1 MSGFEQRRVALS
13 TGVEVDVWTAGD
25 PSLPP
30 ILFLHGFPESHRTWR
45 HQMAALSDRY
55 FCVAPDQ
62 RGYARSSKPPAIEDY
77 AVPKL
82 VADVFALADALG
94 IDRFTLA
101 AHDWG
106 GAVGWAAALSN
117 QERIERLMICN
128 APHPYIF
135 QKTLIKDLPQREAS
149 QYIRV
154 FRDDRIDREIAEK
167 GLAWFFDDRFRDHLA
182 SATATAE
189 DRAAYLDEWSVPGAM
204 TAMLNWYRA
213 SPMQVPAMD
222 ATERSAFLDR
232 PFPRLRIPTLIVW
245 GLKDVA
251 LLPCQLDGLADH
263 IDDVTIVRV
272 PEAGHFVTWE
282 APEAVSRAMS
292 DWLS

>member
-135 QKTLIKDLPQREAS
+135 QKTLIENLPQREAS
-149 QYIRV
+149 QYIRL
-154 FRDDRIDREIAEK
+154 FRDDTIDREIAEK